1 MNGWEL
7 AFDGFDPR
15 AEALREALC
24 TLGNGYFAT
33 RGAAAHAVADG
44 VHYPGTYLAGGYD
57 RLVSQVAGRDVEN
70 EDLVNLPNWLPLTF
84 RLVSD
89 GPWFDL
95 RAVELLAYRQVLDLR
110 EGLLVRDVSF
120 KDGGGR
126 RVRLRER
133 RLVHMGRPYLAALE
147 LTLTAEG
154 WSGPVEVRS
163 GLDAQVANAG
173 VARYRALAGRHLEPL
188 DARVDDDGTLFVR
201 ARTVQSR
208 LEVAL
213 AARTTASVDAPRRA
227 VVEPGRAA
235 HDLTL
240 RLEDGRPVTVE
251 KVVALRTSRDW
262 AISEPGLAARQAVA
276 RAGDFESLRAGH
288 ALAWRH
294 LWRRFDLALETAD
307 PAATERTALLLRLH
321 VFHLLQTASL
331 HTTDL
336 DVGVP
341 ARGWHGEAYRGHV
354 FWDELFI
361 FPLLNWR
368 LPEVTRALLLYRYR
382 RLDEARALARAEGL
396 EGALFPWQSGSD
408 GREETQ
414 RVHLNPRSGRWVP
427 DETHLQRHV
436 NAAVAYNVWEYYQV
450 TGDVDFLAYHG
461 AEMLLEIARLWS
473 SLAALDPGTG
483 RYSIAGVVGPDEFHT
498 RLPGAAA
505 PGLRDNAYTNV
516 MAVWTLCRARE
527 ALDLLSHE
535 RRDDLREAIG
545 LRDEE
550 LARWDDISRRMRV
563 VFHED
568 GVISQFDGYERLEE
582 LDWGAYRAKYGD
594 IHRLDRI
601 LEAEDDTPNRYK
613 VSKQADVLMLFYLL
627 SATRLRELF
636 ERLGYAFDL
645 EVIPRTID
653 YYARRT
659 SHGSTL
665 SRVVDA
671 WVLSRVD
678 RPRSWRL
685 FQEALESD
693 VADIQGGTTAE
704 GIHLGA
710 MSGTVDLVQRCY
722 TGIVTRDDVV
732 WFDPRL
738 PDELRCL
745 RMTIVYRGLTLDLR
759 FTHEALEVQARPS
772 NARPIRIGV
781 RGGLHDV
788 CAGEAR
794 RFALT

>member
-33 RGAAAHAVADG
+33 RGAATHAVADG

-95 RAVELLAYRQVLDLR
+95 RAVGLLAYRQVLDLR

-781 RGGLHDV
+781 RGGLHDL

-794 RFALT
+794 RFGLR

>member
-732 WFDPRL
+732 WFDPQL

-745 RMTIVYRGLTLDLR
+745 RMTIIYRGLTLDLR
-759 FTHEALEVQARPS
+759 FTHDALEVQARPS

-781 RGGLHDV
+781 RGGLHDI

-794 RFALT
+794 RFDLR

>member
-1 MNGWEL
+1 
-7 AFDGFDPR
+7 
-15 AEALREALC
+15 
-24 TLGNGYFAT
+24 
-33 RGAAAHAVADG
+33 
-44 VHYPGTYLAGGYD
+44 
-57 RLVSQVAGRDVEN
+57 
-70 EDLVNLPNWLPLTF
+70 
-84 RLVSD
+84 
-89 GPWFDL
+89 
-95 RAVELLAYRQVLDLR
+95 
-110 EGLLVRDVSF
+110 
-120 KDGGGR
+120 
-126 RVRLRER
+126 
-133 RLVHMGRPYLAALE
+133 
-147 LTLTAEG
+147 
-154 WSGPVEVRS
+154 
-163 GLDAQVANAG
+163 
-173 VARYRALAGRHLEPL
+173 
-188 DARVDDDGTLFVR
+188 
-201 ARTVQSR
+201 
-208 LEVAL
+208 
-213 AARTTASVDAPRRA
+213 
-227 VVEPGRAA
+227 
-235 HDLTL
+235 
-240 RLEDGRPVTVE
+240 
-251 KVVALRTSRDW
+251 
-262 AISEPGLAARQAVA
+262 
-276 RAGDFESLRAGH
+276 
-288 ALAWRH
+288 
-294 LWRRFDLALETAD
+294 

-781 RGGLHDV
+781 RGGLHDL

-794 RFALT
+794 RFGLR